1 MGITGIGSDVAR
13 DVCWDLAPEARA
25 AMSEEDKLANG
36 CLCMGINAVK
46 QDTCDFPGLGAYY
59 NPEIDEAVPEP
70 PGDEPVRPADI
81 EIPPP
86 PPEPEDQSDAVAVAE
101 YLAALQVY
109 QEEVQELQ
117 ASAEAD
123 FAEYEAAIGVYRSE
137 VVSYQEALI
146 RHQAAVVSAV
156 QPAESILGAF
166 VRDLDW
172 TFVDKENPGKYWP
185 FLFKT
190 WGAQMLMIV
199 VLFFGI
205 LILQKRKDV
214 K

>member
-1 MGITGIGSDVAR
+1 
-13 DVCWDLAPEARA
+13 
-25 AMSEEDKLANG
+25 
-36 CLCMGINAVK
+36 
-46 QDTCDFPGLGAYY
+46 
-59 NPEIDEAVPEP
+59 
-70 PGDEPVRPADI
+70 
-81 EIPPP
+81 
-86 PPEPEDQSDAVAVAE
+86 
-101 YLAALQVY
+101 
-109 QEEVQELQ
+109 VQELQ
-117 ASAEAD
+117 ATAEAD

-156 QPAESILGAF
+156 QPAEAILGTF

-190 WGAQMLMIV
+190 WGAQMVMIT
-199 VLFFGI
+199 VLFFSI